1 MYLVY
6 DKNSKD
12 PIYYIQTGI
21 RLNKT
26 KTTTRTI
33 ERVGK
38 HSELLLEHADP
49 LAYAIERVNT
59 LKKQLNESTLTVETE
74 IDFNKPLPP
83 NHNNVPS
90 DYVINV
96 GCLYIRSVYK
106 TLGLDSFFKKIT
118 GDSKIKYDPSNS
130 WLFTITNQIMNPAS
144 TLSMSNKTDKYIG
157 FENVEYQH
165 ILRTMDLINKHYDKY
180 IEHLYINSQKIT
192 PRDTSV
198 FYYDCTNYYY
208 EIEYPD
214 DDYQDP
220 ITGEIIKGYRKYGV
234 SKEHRPNP
242 IVEMGLIIDKSG
254 LPVTMCLHPG
264 NSNEQTTAIPL
275 ENTVIKLTKNKPFVY
290 CADGGLGSYN
300 IRKFNS
306 MHGRHFVVTQ
316 SIKKMK
322 QQFQEAVFN
331 DFDYRLLSN
340 NKGISI
346 NDLKSMDP
354 KKMDLDE
361 YKKYYTDFAYKEF
374 PAYHSEDLGLYDDKN
389 VKKGKTKDKLVLEQK
404 VIVLFSLKSMAYQ
417 REIRNRQI
425 EGAKAKLKNLDPTTY
440 KKGQND
446 FTRFIKRVNGVDKK
460 NDFVIDE
467 DLIRKEEKYDGFT
480 AIATNYKASI
490 NEILE
495 IQKTRYRIEESF
507 RILKTEFKARPAYH
521 FTHDRIKAHFTEC
534 FTALLVFR
542 LLEKELIEYGVKTF
556 STKDSKWH
564 ATVQEIIETLNRIN
578 VTKTNG
584 YYYQATYSDS
594 KILKCLSDRFG
605 IDLRKQYY
613 MEKNLRNLS
622 LIDHKA

>member
-144 TLSMSNKTDKYIG
+144 KLSMSNKTDKYIG

-192 PRDTSV
+192 ARDTSV

-374 PAYHSEDLGLYDDKN
+374 PAYHSEDLGLYDDKS

-425 EGAKAKLKNLDPTTY
+425 ERAKAKLKNLDPTTY

-613 MEKNLRNLS
+613 MEKNLRNL
-622 LIDHKA
+622 IKQKN

>member
-38 HSELLLEHADP
+38 HSELLLEHPDP

-106 TLGLDSFFKKIT
+106 MLGLDSFFKKIT
-118 GDSKIKYDPSNS
+118 DGSKIKYDPSNS

-144 TLSMSNKTDKYIG
+144 KLSMSNKTDKYIG

-374 PAYHSEDLGLYDDKN
+374 PAYHSEDLGLYDDKSI
-389 VKKGKTKDKLVLEQK
+389 KKGKTKDKLVLEQK

-425 EGAKAKLKNLDPTTY
+425 ERAKAKLKNLDPTTY

-480 AIATNYKASI
+480 AIATSYKVSI

-613 MEKNLRNLS
+613 MEKNLRNL
-622 LIDHKA
+622 IKQKN

>member
-83 NHNNVPS
+83 NHNNIPS

-106 TLGLDSFFKKIT
+106 MLGLDSFFKKIT
-118 GDSKIKYDPSNS
+118 DGSKIKYDPSNS

-144 TLSMSNKTDKYIG
+144 KLSMSNKTDKYIG

-374 PAYHSEDLGLYDDKN
+374 PAYHSEDLGLYDDKS

-425 EGAKAKLKNLDPTTY
+425 ERAKAKLKNLDPTTY

-480 AIATNYKASI
+480 AIATNYKVSI

-534 FTALLVFR
+534 FTALLVS
-542 LLEKELIEYGVKTF
+542 I
-556 STKDSKWH
+556 STVFD
-564 ATVQEIIETLNRIN
+564 TE
-578 VTKTNG
+578 
-584 YYYQATYSDS
+584 
-594 KILKCLSDRFG
+594 SDRFFY
-605 IDLRKQYY
+605 IF
-613 MEKNLRNLS
+613 
-622 LIDHKA
+622 

>member
-83 NHNNVPS
+83 NHNNVSS
-90 DYVINV
+90 DYVINI

-106 TLGLDSFFKKIT
+106 MLGLDSFFKKIT
-118 GDSKIKYDPSNS
+118 GGSKIKYDPSNS

-144 TLSMSNKTDKYIG
+144 KLSMSNKTDKYIG

-374 PAYHSEDLGLYDDKN
+374 PAYHSEDLGLYDDKS

-425 EGAKAKLKNLDPTTY
+425 ERAKAKLKNLDPTTY

-521 FTHDRIKAHFTEC
+521 FAHDRIKAHFTEC

-542 LLEKELIEYGVKTF
+542 LLEKELIEYGVKTY

-613 MEKNLRNLS
+613 MKKNLRNL
-622 LIDHKA
+622 IKQKN

>member
-106 TLGLDSFFKKIT
+106 MLGLDSFFKKIT
-118 GDSKIKYDPSNS
+118 GGSKIKYDPSNS

-144 TLSMSNKTDKYIG
+144 KLSMSNKTDKYIG

-374 PAYHSEDLGLYDDKN
+374 PAYHSEDLGLYDDKS

-425 EGAKAKLKNLDPTTY
+425 ERAKAKLKNLDPTTY

-480 AIATNYKASI
+480 AIATNYNVSI

-495 IQKTRYRIEESF
+495 IQKTRFRIEESF

-613 MEKNLRNLS
+613 MEKNLRNL
-622 LIDHKA
+622 IKQKN

>member
-144 TLSMSNKTDKYIG
+144 KLSMSNKTDKYIG

-192 PRDTSV
+192 ARDTSV

-374 PAYHSEDLGLYDDKN
+374 PAYHSEDLGLYDDKS

-425 EGAKAKLKNLDPTTY
+425 ERAKAKLKNLDPTTY

-480 AIATNYKASI
+480 AIATNYKVSI

-613 MEKNLRNLS
+613 MEKNLRNL
-622 LIDHKA
+622 IKQKN